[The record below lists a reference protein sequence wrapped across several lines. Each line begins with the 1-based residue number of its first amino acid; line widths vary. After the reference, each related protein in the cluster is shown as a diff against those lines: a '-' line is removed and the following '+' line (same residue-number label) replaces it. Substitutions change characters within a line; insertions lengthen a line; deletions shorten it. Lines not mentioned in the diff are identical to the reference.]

1 MPIWFIWLT
10 IFIVFFCLIY
20 SYLALLYII
29 KCYNEYDEPTQ
40 SPSGQVPVEEKC
52 IIFKKFLKKK
62 DKGVFYG

>member
-1 MPIWFIWLT
+1 MPIWLT

-20 SYLALLYII
+20 NCLALFYII
-29 KCYNEYDEPTQ
+29 KYYNEDESTQ

-52 IIFKKFLKKK
+52 IISKKFLKKK